1 VLINLEIMNNIQY
14 EEFINKKVN
23 FYINSKDRQS
33 EFESKLLSILKKNQ
47 NKSRVDKINY
57 LHQVLKYIEEY
68 ADIIFTPLGIYNDFI
83 IEIKKKVIEF
93 RKEEKIKNICNLILD
108 KYYNEYCKAYTLK
121 HIRCGN
127 RISKDI
133 SYHFCGAHC
142 KKYMEK
148 IMKLVMN
155 KLSQDTASI
164 CVNQLY

>member
-1 VLINLEIMNNIQY
+1 MNNTGY
-14 EEFINKKVN
+14 EEFINKKVV
-23 FYINSKDRQS
+23 FYIESKNRKL
-33 EFESKLLSILKKNQ
+33 EFESKLLPILQNFQ
-47 NKSRVDKINY
+47 NKSRVDKINDFY
-57 LHQVLKYIEEY
+57 QVLQYIEEY
-68 ADIIFTPLGIYNDFI
+68 SDIIFTPFGTYNDFI
-83 IEIKKKVIEF
+83 IDIKKKVIEF
-93 RKEEKIKNICNLILD
+93 RKEEKIQNICNLILD

-133 SYHFCGAHC
+133 SYNFCRAHC

-155 KLSQDTASI
+155 KLSYDTAGI